1 MKTLIE
7 LTRERAISIDPRLA
21 HIDALIR
28 IRGDDHLDLWARHSG
43 ESRRGLPS
51 KHRPLEWR
59 EDGSMRGVGIG
70 MNDERHVRVEWRF
83 DVVDGRVLCCYEIV
97 GLDGPETDAWSQQF
111 AQQWDGGG
119 VPHFDLK
126 CSNMRWMLDLSLQ
139 YANIPVKGRLGYE
152 HVSEEL
158 RAESRRKFDEQI
170 AEHKRKQANRPSSL
184 ASDAQIAAGIPE
196 ISDEQLAE
204 RAAMVRP
211 LVLRTE
217 YETAFDEFGG
227 PVGFRER
234 CLGLHYIGPQ
244 TDLRGQSFTW
254 TEDIGE
260 KAEGLVAAKS
270 VITLHTFGYCG
281 MFKPSIAEVLAQ
293 APDDLHEYVA
303 FSIQGPEDADD
314 LGRDQAALDAGFHVA
329 TVTYYK
335 VKS

>member
-1 MKTLIE
+1 MLIE
-7 LTRERAISIDPRLA
+7 LTRDRAISIDPRLA

-28 IRGDDHLDLWARHSG
+28 ICGDDHLDLWARHSG
-43 ESRRGLPS
+43 KSRRGLPS
-51 KHRPLEWR
+51 EHRSLEWR
-59 EDGSMRGVGIG
+59 EDGLMRGVGIG
-70 MNDERHVRVEWRF
+70 MNGEQHVRVEWRF

-97 GLDGPETDAWSQQF
+97 GLDGPEVDTWAQQF
-111 AQQWDGGG
+111 AQQWDDKG
-119 VPHFDLK
+119 VPNFDLN

-139 YANIPVKGRLGYE
+139 YANIPAKGRLGYE

-170 AEHKRKQANRPSSL
+170 AEHKRKLANRPPPL
-184 ASDAQIAAGIPE
+184 ASAEQVAAGIPT
-196 ISDEQLAE
+196 ITDAQLVE

-211 LVLRTE
+211 LVMRTK
-217 YETAFDEFGG
+217 YETTFDDFGG
-227 PVGFRER
+227 PTGFCER
-234 CLGLHYIGPQ
+234 QLGLHYIGPQ
-244 TDLRGQSFTW
+244 ADLRRQSFTW

-270 VITLHTFGYCG
+270 VITLHTFGYYG